1 MFRRGVAKMLLGTYV
16 RMFSRK
22 YAWRNLPMFAWL
34 FQEMYV
40 RQLKSRRSHAR
51 ISLGKNALMLLGTY
65 VRMFS

>member
-1 MFRRGVAKMLLGTYV
+1 MKLRCARMFRMSVVKMLLGTDV

-34 FQEMYV
+34 FQEMFRMSV
-40 RQLKSRRSHAR
+40 VK
-51 ISLGKNALMLLGTY
+51 MLLGTD

>member
-1 MFRRGVAKMLLGTYV
+1 MFRMSDAKMLLGTYV

-40 RQLKSRRSHAR
+40 RQLKSRKSHAK
-51 ISLGKNALMLLGTY
+51 ISRGKNELML
-65 VRMFS
+65 